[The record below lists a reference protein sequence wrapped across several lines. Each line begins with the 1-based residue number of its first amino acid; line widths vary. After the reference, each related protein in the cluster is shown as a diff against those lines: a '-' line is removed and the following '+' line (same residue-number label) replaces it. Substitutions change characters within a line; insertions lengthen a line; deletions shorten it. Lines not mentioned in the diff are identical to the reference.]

1 MKLNRPPTP
10 MADSRRLFVKRLFA
24 VALAV
29 AAAACSGKKDKAPPV
44 QVATIQRR
52 DIVIDAQASGI
63 IEPINVVDVKSKA
76 SGMITKLPVET
87 GTLVKPGDLLVQ
99 IDTRDVKN
107 QLDQAKADLDAAQA
121 KFDVSKSQAKRSD
134 EMFAAKV
141 ITAQEHETA
150 QLDLSSANAG
160 VIRARANVDLAQQ
173 RLDDARVTASIAGT
187 IIERDVAPG
196 VVIASATGSIG
207 GGTTLLKMADLSQVR
222 IRALFNESD
231 IGQVRGGQTATV
243 SVDAY
248 QDRKF
253 TGLVEK
259 IEPQAVVQQ
268 NVTMFPVLV
277 TLDNRENLL
286 KPGMNGE
293 VSVLINDLPD
303 AIAVPNDAV
312 RSVREASAIAV
323 MLNIDPDSV
332 NAEIK
337 AQQGNRGGGG
347 GATKTGGAKTGTSSG
362 DVALDPVA
370 QQQQAGGNQQQGGGR
385 GNRVQVSPEECATI
399 NATIDKHPK
408 EKAKLDDLRSKMMAL
423 RGSGGDTAPFRTQM
437 ADVYKVIGV
446 DGQKAGSCRGGRG
459 GANNRNGNGAT
470 GGVGGPPVAPS
481 ATGTAG
487 GRGGKS
493 AQTGSTPQAAA
504 TQGQL
509 QPSGEMPAQP
519 QRRKSGLVFVATDT
533 TNRKFAPRVIQLG
546 QGNFDF
552 TEVLSGLNEGDRVV
566 MVSALMLQAQRQ
578 AANDRTKAQMGV
590 PGLNP
595 NATPG
600 GAGGR
605 GPGGGGAPGGGG
617 GGARG
622 GRGG

>member
-1 MKLNRPPTP
+1 M
-10 MADSRRLFVKRLFA
+10 KRLFA

-52 DIVIDAQASGI
+52 DIIIDAQASGI

-87 GTLVKPGDLLVQ
+87 GTMVKRGDLLVQ
-99 IDTRDVKN
+99 VDTRDVKN
-107 QLDQAKADLDAAQA
+107 QLDQAQADLDAAQA
-121 KFDVSKSQAKRSD
+121 KLDVSISQKKRSD
-134 EMFAAKV
+134 DMFAAKV

-150 QLDLSSANAG
+150 ELDTRDASAAL
-160 VIRARANVDLAQQ
+160 IRAKANVDLAQQ
-173 RLDDARVTASIAGT
+173 RLDDAHVTSSITGT
-187 IIERDVAPG
+187 IIEKDVAEG
-196 VVIASATGSIG
+196 VVIASATGSVS
-207 GGTTLLKMADLSQVR
+207 GGTTLLKMADLTQVR
-222 IRALFNESD
+222 IRALFNETD
-231 IGQVRGGQTATV
+231 IGLVRGGQTATV
-243 SVDAY
+243 NVDAY
-248 QDRKF
+248 QNRPF

-337 AQQGNRGGGG
+337 AQQGNRGGDA
-347 GATKTGGAKTGTSSG
+347 GATKTGGAKTGTSPG

-437 ADVYKVIGV
+437 ADIYKVIGV

-470 GGVGGPPVAPS
+470 GGLGA
-481 ATGTAG
+481 ATGAPNTTGTTG

-493 AQTGSTPQAAA
+493 GGQTGSAPQAAA

>member
-1 MKLNRPPTP
+1 ML
-10 MADSRRLFVKRLFA
+10 
-24 VALAV
+24 V

-44 QVATIQRR
+44 QVATVQRR

-63 IEPINVVDVKSKA
+63 IEPINIVEIKSKA

-87 GTLVKPGDLLVQ
+87 GTMVKPGDLLVQ
-99 IDTRDVKN
+99 VDTRDVKN
-107 QLDQAKADLDAAQA
+107 QLDQAQADLDAAQA
-121 KFDVSKSQAKRSD
+121 KFDVSKVQVKRSD
-134 EMFAAKV
+134 DMFAAKV

-150 QLDLSSANAG
+150 VLDLRNANAA
-160 VIRARANVDLAQQ
+160 VSRARANVDLAQQ
-173 RLDDARVTASIAGT
+173 RLDDARVTASIGGT
-187 IIERDVAPG
+187 IIERDVAEG

-207 GGTTLLKMADLSQVR
+207 GGTTLLKMADLTQVR

-231 IGQVRGGQTATV
+231 IGQVRGGQVATV

-253 TGLVEK
+253 QGLVEK

-268 NVTMFPVLV
+268 NVTMFPVLI

-332 NAEIK
+332 NAEVR
-337 AQQGNRGGGG
+337 AQQGSRGGGG
-347 GATKTGGAKTGTSSG
+347 GATKTGAKTGASPG

-370 QQQQAGGNQQQGGGR
+370 QQQQAGDYQRGGGR
-385 GNRVQVSPEECATI
+385 GSRVQVTPEECAAIT
-399 NATIDKHPK
+399 AAIDKNPK
-408 EKAKLDDLRSKMMAL
+408 QKAAIDSLRSQMMAM
-423 RGSGGDTAPFRTQM
+423 RGGGGDMAPLRTKM
-437 ADVYKVIGV
+437 NGIYKAIGV
-446 DGQKAGSCRGGRG
+446 DTTKAGPCSRGRSQNGFG
-459 GANNRNGNGAT
+459 GSPSVSGSVAAANGQGAMAAT
-470 GGVGGPPVAPS
+470 NSGG
-481 ATGTAG
+481 
-487 GRGGKS
+487 
-493 AQTGSTPQAAA
+493 QTGSAPQAGA
-504 TQGQL
+504 QGQL
-509 QPSGEMPAQP
+509 QPSGDVPAQP

-533 TNRKFAPRVIQLG
+533 TNRRFAPRVIQLG
-546 QGNFDF
+546 QGNFDY
-552 TEVLSGLNEGDRVV
+552 TQVLSGLNEGDKVV

-578 AANDRTKAQMGV
+578 AQNDRTKAQMGV

-595 NATPG
+595 NANPG
-600 GAGGR
+600 GGR
-605 GPGGGGAPGGGG
+605 GPGGGPGGGG
-617 GGARG
+617 AARG

>member
-1 MKLNRPPTP
+1 
-10 MADSRRLFVKRLFA
+10 VKRLFA
-24 VALAV
+24 AAVLV
-29 AAAACSGKKDKAPPV
+29 AAAACSGKKSNAPPV

-63 IEPINVVDVKSKA
+63 IEPINIIEIKSKA

-99 IDTRDVKN
+99 VDTRDVKN
-107 QLDQAKADLDAAQA
+107 QLDQAQADLDAAQA
-121 KFDVSKSQAKRSD
+121 KYDVSKVEVKRSD
-134 EMFAAKV
+134 DMFAAKV

-150 QLDLSSANAG
+150 MLDLRNANAA

-173 RLDDARVTASIAGT
+173 RLDDARVTASTAGT
-187 IIERDVAPG
+187 IIERDVSEG

-207 GGTTLLKMADLSQVR
+207 GGATLLKMADLSQVR

-231 IGQVRGGQTATV
+231 IGQVRGGQVATV

-253 TGLVEK
+253 QGLVEK

-312 RSVREASAIAV
+312 RSVREGAAIAA
-323 MLNIDPDSV
+323 MLNLDPDSV
-332 NAEIK
+332 TAEIK

-347 GATKTGGAKTGTSSG
+347 GGGSGGTKTGSKTGASPG
-362 DVALDPVA
+362 DVALESASQPAA
-370 QQQQAGGNQQQGGGR
+370 QQQQPGQQGGGR
-385 GNRVQVSPEECATI
+385 GRVQVSPEECATI
-399 NATIDKHPK
+399 VAAIDKKPK
-408 EKAKLDDLRSKMMAL
+408 EKAKLDSLRSQMSAL
-423 RGSGGDTAPFRTQM
+423 RGTGGDMTPLRKQM
-437 ADVYKVIGV
+437 NAIYRAIGV
-446 DGQKAGSCRGGRG
+446 DTTKAGPCSRGRG
-459 GANNRNGNGAT
+459 GLNG
-470 GGVGGPPVAPS
+470 GGGN
-481 ATGTAG
+481 AG
-487 GRGGKS
+487 GGSSAVQGAMPGTQSGGKV
-493 AQTGSTPQAAA
+493 GAAPRA
-504 TQGQL
+504 ASQGQL
-509 QPSGEMPAQP
+509 QPQGDLPAQP

-533 TNRKFAPRVIQLG
+533 TNKRFAPRVVQLG

-552 TEVLSGLNEGDRVV
+552 TEALSGLNAGDRVV
-566 MVSALMLQAQRQ
+566 MVSALILQAQRQ
-578 AANDRTKAQMGV
+578 AANDRPKQQMGV

-595 NATPG
+595 NANP
-600 GAGGR
+600 GGR
-605 GPGGGGAPGGGG
+605 GPGGGGPGGGG
-617 GGARG
+617 GGGAPARG

>member
-1 MKLNRPPTP
+1 
-10 MADSRRLFVKRLFA
+10 VKRLFA
-24 VALAV
+24 VALVV

-52 DIVIDAQASGI
+52 DIIIDAQASGI
-63 IEPINVVDVKSKA
+63 IEPINVVEIKSKA

-87 GTLVKPGDLLVQ
+87 GTMVKPGDLLVQ

-107 QLDQAKADLDAAQA
+107 QLDQANADLDAAQA
-121 KFDVSKSQAKRSD
+121 KYDVSKSQAKRSD

-347 GATKTGGAKTGTSSG
+347 GGGATKTGGAKTGTSSG

-370 QQQQAGGNQQQGGGR
+370 QQEQAGGNQQQGGR

-408 EKAKLDDLRSKMMAL
+408 EKAKLDDLRTKMMAA
-423 RGSGGDTAPFRTQM
+423 RGSGVDAAPLRTQM
-437 ADVYKVIGV
+437 ADVYKAIGV

-470 GGVGGPPVAPS
+470 GGVGA
-481 ATGTAG
+481 ATGAPNTTGTTG

-493 AQTGSTPQAAA
+493 GGQTGSAPQAAA

>member
-1 MKLNRPPTP
+1 
-10 MADSRRLFVKRLFA
+10 VKRLFA
-24 VALAV
+24 AALLV

-44 QVATIQRR
+44 QVAMIQRR

-63 IEPINVVDVKSKA
+63 IEPINIIEIKSKA

-99 IDTRDVKN
+99 VDTRDVKN
-107 QLDQAKADLDAAQA
+107 QLDQAQADLDAAQA
-121 KFDVSKSQAKRSD
+121 KYDVSKVEVKRSD
-134 EMFAAKV
+134 DMFAAKV

-150 QLDLSSANAG
+150 ELDLRNSNAA

-187 IIERDVAPG
+187 IIERDVSEG

-207 GGTTLLKMADLSQVR
+207 GGATLLKMADLSQVR

-231 IGQVRGGQTATV
+231 IGQVRGGQVATV

-253 TGLVEK
+253 QGLVEK

-312 RSVREASAIAV
+312 RSVREGAAIAA

-347 GATKTGGAKTGTSSG
+347 GGGDATKTGSKTGTSPG
-362 DVALDPVA
+362 DVALDPVS
-370 QQQQAGGNQQQGGGR
+370 QHSQQQAGGQQGGGR
-385 GNRVQVSPEECATI
+385 GRVQVSPEECATI
-399 NATIDKHPK
+399 TAAIDKKPK
-408 EKAKLDDLRSKMMAL
+408 EKAKLDSLRSQMSAM
-423 RGSGGDTAPFRTQM
+423 RGSGSDVSPLRKQM
-437 ADVYKVIGV
+437 NAIYKAIGV
-446 DGQKAGSCRGGRG
+446 DTTKAGPCSRGGGGANGRG
-459 GANNRNGNGAT
+459 GNAGGGAT
-470 GGVGGPPVAPS
+470 RGQA
-481 ATGTAG
+481 ATTGTKG
-487 GRGGKS
+487 GGK
-493 AQTGSTPQAAA
+493 TGSAPQAGA
-504 TQGQL
+504 QGQL
-509 QPSGEMPAQP
+509 QPQGDMPAQP

-546 QGNFDF
+546 QGNFDY
-552 TEVLSGLNEGDRVV
+552 TEALSGLNEGDKVV
-566 MVSALMLQAQRQ
+566 MVSALILQAQRQ
-578 AANDRTKAQMGV
+578 AANDRTKQQMGV

-595 NATPG
+595 NANP
-600 GAGGR
+600 GGR
-605 GPGGGGAPGGGG
+605 GPGGGGPGGGG
-617 GGARG
+617 GGGGAARG

>member
-1 MKLNRPPTP
+1 
-10 MADSRRLFVKRLFA
+10 MADSRRLFVKRL
-24 VALAV
+24 LAATLLV
-29 AAAACSGKKDKAPPV
+29 AAVACSGKKDKTPPV
-44 QVATIQRR
+44 QVATVQRR

-63 IEPINVVDVKSKA
+63 IEPINVVEIKSKA

-99 IDTRDVKN
+99 VDTRDVKN
-107 QLDQAKADLDAAQA
+107 QLDQAQADLDAAQA
-121 KFDVSKSQAKRSD
+121 KYDVSKVQVKRSD
-134 EMFAAKV
+134 DMFAAKV

-150 QLDLSSANAG
+150 MLDLRNANAA
-160 VIRARANVDLAQQ
+160 VIRARASVDLAQQ
-173 RLDDARVTASIAGT
+173 RLDDARVTASIGGT
-187 IIERDVAPG
+187 IIERDVAEG

-231 IGQVRGGQTATV
+231 IGQVRGGQVATV

-253 TGLVEK
+253 QGLVEK

-268 NVTMFPVLV
+268 NVTMFPVLI

-323 MLNIDPDSV
+323 MLNTDPDSV

-337 AQQGNRGGGG
+337 SQQGNRGSGGG
-347 GATKTGGAKTGTSSG
+347 GGTKTDSKTGASPG
-362 DVALDPVA
+362 DVALDVIP
-370 QQQQAGGNQQQGGGR
+370 QQEQQGGGR
-385 GNRVQVSPEECATI
+385 GNRVQVSPAECGVITA
-399 NATIDKHPK
+399 AIDKKPK
-408 EKAKLDDLRSKMMAL
+408 QKATLDSLRSQMMAMRGAGGNMAPL
-423 RGSGGDTAPFRTQM
+423 RSQM
-437 ADVYKVIGV
+437 NAIYKAIGV
-446 DGQKAGSCRGGRG
+446 DTTKAGPCSRTHSQNGLGGNPAASG
-459 GANNRNGNGAT
+459 SASGSPSGQGAT
-470 GGVGGPPVAPS
+470 ARMKGGGQSGS
-481 ATGTAG
+481 ALRAGT
-487 GRGGKS
+487 
-493 AQTGSTPQAAA
+493 P
-504 TQGQL
+504 GQL
-509 QPSGEMPAQP
+509 QPSGDIPAQP

-533 TNRKFAPRVIQLG
+533 TNRRFAPRVIQLG
-546 QGNFDF
+546 QGNFDY
-552 TEVLSGLNEGDRVV
+552 TQVLSGLNEGDKVV

-578 AANDRTKAQMGV
+578 AQNDRTKAQMGV

-595 NATPG
+595 NANP
-600 GAGGR
+600 GGR
-605 GPGGGGAPGGGG
+605 GPGGGPGGGGAGGG